1 MSFSQSTMYPI
12 GNPGSRATNRAY
24 MYTSPDALATVVT
37 AGYFAPSDR
46 LPLQAGDFVFAYLGD
61 GSKVLAMVS
70 ATAAEEVLG
79 AAPP

>member
-1 MSFSQSTMYPI
+1 MPFSQSTMYPI
-12 GNPGSRATNRAY
+12 SNPGSRQSNRGY
-24 MYTSPDALATVVT
+24 MYASADELATVVT

-61 GSKVLAMVS
+61 GSKLLAMVS

-79 AAPP
+79 AAAP